1 MKNNILQWA
10 KNYKQPAIV
19 FLSLTGCSLFFVFL
33 HGFNNNKEEIS
44 ARGPADQISDEIPSG
59 FVMIPIELENHK
71 SVSSL
76 IHTHGVVDL
85 YKLLDG
91 SRKIHKMAEA
101 VRVVRLETD
110 HFSALIPDEQA
121 VPFIRYSSGFYAV
134 VRNSKKK
141 GSQIYRPPLKK
152 KRFIVV
158 EDTDYAP

>member
-10 KNYKQPAIV
+10 KNYKQPAAA
-19 FLSLTGCSLFFVFL
+19 FLGLAVCSLFFVFL
-33 HGFNNNKEEIS
+33 HSFNGSEEDSAGGAEGRIS
-44 ARGPADQISDEIPSG
+44 DQIPTG
-59 FVMIPIELENHK
+59 FVMVPIELENHK

-91 SRKIHKMAEA
+91 SRKIHKMASA
-101 VRVVRLETD
+101 VRIVRLETD
-110 HFSALIPDEQA
+110 HFSALIPDEQVA
-121 VPFIRYSSGFYAV
+121 PFIRYSSGFYAV
-134 VRNSKKK
+134 VQNSKKK

-158 EDTDYAP
+158 EDAGYAH